1 MVGRLI
7 WKRNI
12 YRRLYKKKINIVILI
27 INSYGLTVN
36 ITYVR
41 RVAFLSRKKSCYSS
55 KINGNKK
62 ETFSTNYL
70 INLHTTQKQYT
81 CITEY
86 VKRNFPGPKNKKS

>member
-1 MVGRLI
+1 M
-7 WKRNI
+7 N
-12 YRRLYKKKINIVILI
+12 LI
-27 INSYGLTVN
+27 INSYVLYVN

-41 RVAFLSRKKSCYSS
+41 RVAFLSRKESFYST

-70 INLHTTQKQYT
+70 IKLHTTQKQCT

-86 VKRNFPGPKNKKS
+86 VKRNSTGPKNKKS